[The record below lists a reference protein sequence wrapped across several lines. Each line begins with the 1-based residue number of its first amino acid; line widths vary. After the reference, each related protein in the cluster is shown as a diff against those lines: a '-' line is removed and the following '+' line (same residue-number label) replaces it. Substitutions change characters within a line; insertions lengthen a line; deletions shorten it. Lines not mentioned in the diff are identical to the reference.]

1 LRSDETLMTV
11 MSAIGTAS
19 AWQSSTER
27 RDHNRCNP
35 LATVHQF
42 AVRLR
47 PNILGTTI
55 GYKFSQLIWPG
66 RSRIAGRGAMAPV
79 FIWIR
84 MDLPNAQLQPPVPSS
99 PTQHEVRHIRELT
112 KGRRHAEALV
122 AAEALTVIA
131 PDNCD
136 VLYLIAVNLRCL
148 HRFSEALAIL
158 ERLEQHHPQFSRLY
172 QERGHCCVAMR
183 DAPRAIDAFRRAVN
197 INPALTTSW
206 SMLERLYR
214 MTANAKNAALA
225 AEQVATL
232 RNLPPEVVHAGS
244 LFSDG
249 ELTGAENIVRAYLL
263 RVGNQIEAMRLLAR
277 IGIARGVFEDAELL
291 LEAVLKLAPDYRAAR
306 HDYVRALVERHK
318 YLRASE
324 ELEMLLSLEP
334 NNAQYLA
341 LCAAAYV
348 GLGEQEKAISIYR
361 QHLARAPEA
370 AALQLSLAHLLKTIG
385 RRQEAIHA
393 YRAAATVRTDFGDAY
408 WSLANLKTYRFTDD
422 EIACMRAAES
432 APGTARVDR
441 YHLCFALGKALEDR
455 REYAESWRHYKQ
467 GNMLKR
473 SETRYRPEIIEINTH
488 AQIEVCTREFFA
500 ARRSVGT
507 ASTEP
512 IFILG
517 LPRSGSTLLEQ
528 ILASHSRVEGTQELA
543 EIPQIVLHLQGRDP
557 DLDLDKPRYPGVLSQ
572 LGPED
577 FLRLGEKY
585 IGETRRYRT
594 DRSYFI
600 DKMPNNF
607 RHVGLIHLLL
617 PNAKIIDA
625 RREPM
630 ACCFSNFKQLF
641 ASGQE
646 FTYGI
651 EDIARYYRTYLDLM
665 QHWDDVLPGRVL
677 RVWHEDVVEDLEG
690 NVRRILEFCGL
701 EFEPACVEF
710 HKTERSVRTASSEQ
724 VRQPI
729 FREGLDQWRNYE
741 PWLDPLKHALG
752 DALARSNQ

>member
-1 LRSDETLMTV
+1 
-11 MSAIGTAS
+11 
-19 AWQSSTER
+19 
-27 RDHNRCNP
+27 
-35 LATVHQF
+35 
-42 AVRLR
+42 
-47 PNILGTTI
+47 
-55 GYKFSQLIWPG
+55 
-66 RSRIAGRGAMAPV
+66 
-79 FIWIR
+79 
-84 MDLPNAQLQPPVPSS
+84 MDLPTTQLQPSIPSS
-99 PTQHEVRHIRELT
+99 PTEFEVQRIRELT
-112 KGRRHAEALV
+112 KRQRHAEALA
-122 AAEALTVIA
+122 AAEALTVA
-131 PDNCD
+131 ASENCD
-136 VLYLIAVNLRCL
+136 VLYLIAVNQRCL
-148 HRFSEALAIL
+148 RRFSEALATL
-158 ERLEQHHPQFSRLY
+158 ERLEQQHPQFSRLY

-183 DAPRAIDAFRRAVN
+183 DAPRAIDAFRCGVN
-197 INPALTTSW
+197 INPALTASW

-214 MTANAKNAALA
+214 MTADAKNAALA

-232 RNLPPEVVHAGS
+232 RNLPPEVVQAGS

-249 ELTGAENIVRAYLL
+249 ELTLAENIVRAYLL
-263 RVGNQIEAMRLLAR
+263 RVDNHIEAMRLLAR
-277 IGIARGVFEDAELL
+277 IGIERGVFEDAEML

-318 YLRASE
+318 YLRARE
-324 ELEMLLSLEP
+324 ELETLLKIEP
-334 NNAQYLA
+334 GNVQYLA
-341 LCAAAYV
+341 LYAAAYV

-370 AALQLSLAHLLKTIG
+370 ADLHLSLAHLLKTVG
-385 RRQEAIHA
+385 RRQESIHA
-393 YRAAATVRTDFGDAY
+393 YRAATAARADFGDAY

-422 EIACMRAAES
+422 EIARMRAAES
-432 APGTARVDR
+432 APGTPRVDR

-455 REYAESWRHYKQ
+455 GEYAESWRHYKQ

-473 SETRYRPEIIEINTH
+473 SESRYRPEIIETNTRR
-488 AQIEVCTREFFA
+488 QIEVCTREFFA
-500 ARRSVGT
+500 ARAAVGA
-507 ASTEP
+507 ASADP

-543 EIPQIVLHLQGRDP
+543 EIPRIVLDLQGRDP
-557 DLDLDKPRYPGVLSQ
+557 DLDNRSYPGVLSQ
-572 LGPED
+572 LEPED

-585 IGETRRYRT
+585 IGETRLYRT

-741 PWLDPLKHALG
+741 PWLDPLKDALG
-752 DALARSNQ
+752 DALARSNRY